1 MACRRIFVGLGLLG
15 MASAIAWGAQPL
27 ASIRSSEPF
36 QVRGDAVPVAGLR
49 AWPLVEGDEVV
60 TSGAPAIVVFPDGSR
75 IVLSP
80 KSRAKVE
87 SKDSGVIFRLLA
99 GALEFRLAL
108 AGKVRVYNR
117 EAFQS
122 GTTGTISAS
131 ATPMAGLSPSTG
143 RAKTQ
148 ALPPLSRWR

>member
-1 MACRRIFVGLGLLG
+1 

-36 QVRGDAVPVAGLR
+36 QVRGEIVPVAGLR
-49 AWPLVEGDEVV
+49 AWPLVEGDEIV
-60 TSGAPAIVVFPDGSR
+60 TSGVPAVVVFPDGSR
-75 IVLSP
+75 IVLSS

-108 AGKVRVYNR
+108 AGKVRVYSQG
-117 EAFQS
+117 ALQS

-131 ATPMAGLSPSTG
+131 ATPMVNPSPSAG
-143 RAKTQ
+143 RVKTQ

>member
-1 MACRRIFVGLGLLG
+1 MVCRRVFVGLGFLG
-15 MASAIAWGAQPL
+15 MVSAIAWAAQPL

-49 AWPLVEGDEVV
+49 AWPLVEGDEIV
-60 TSGAPAIVVFPDGSR
+60 TSGAPAMVVFPDGSR

-108 AGKVRVYNR
+108 AGKVRVYNQ

-131 ATPMAGLSPSTG
+131 ATPAAGLSPATG
-143 RAKTQ
+143 RVTTQ
-148 ALPPLSRWR
+148 KLPPLSRWR